1 MTQGRFRALLMSIL
15 LLGLALAPGCD
26 RPDATRAA
34 ATDVEGDGSD
44 GVQEIGPPSGGPA
57 GRLNLL
63 LIAVD
68 TLRAD
73 HLGAHGYE
81 RPTSP
86 HIDRFF
92 GEAIVFDDAHSTS
105 SWTFPAFASLMT
117 STHSSTNRCWQ
128 FESQLDPSFT
138 TLAEVLRDAGYHT
151 AAITSHTFL
160 GTSYGLGQGFEDYD
174 ESLIRAFSRSHFAI
188 SSPRVTKR
196 ALAFLNRQANMK
208 ERRPWF
214 LWVHYFDPHHVYN
227 EHPGVTE
234 EFGREAVDLYDG
246 EIAFTDAHIG
256 RLLDRLSNT
265 ALIDDTVVVILADHG
280 EEFGDHGRTYH
291 GQTLFREVER
301 VPLAIRVPGLTPRR
315 VTDTVSLVDF
325 MPTVLDL
332 LQIEAPKT
340 PMAGRSLL
348 GLMRGETMASSGALL
363 ESRLRLG
370 RGRKLE
376 AYVTSRWKLI
386 IEMPR
391 RAMQKP
397 NDERPAETKVMLF
410 DRVLDPG
417 ETRDVAA
424 QHGDV
429 VAKLMRR
436 LDGSLASA
444 RNDASFFVAAPA
456 QDLSEETIDALR
468 ALGYVG
474 DPTEHDAKD
483 GSPDE

>member
-1 MTQGRFRALLMSIL
+1 MTQSRFGALLMSIL

-26 RPDATRAA
+26 RPGATRAA
-34 ATDVEGDGSD
+34 AADVEGDGAD
-44 GVQEIGPPSGGPA
+44 GVQEIGPASGGQA

-73 HLGAHGYE
+73 HLGAYGYE

-86 HIDRFF
+86 RIDRFF
-92 GEAIVFDDAHSTS
+92 GGAIVFDDAHATS
-105 SWTFPAFASLMT
+105 SWTLPSFASLMT
-117 STHSSTNRCWQ
+117 STHSATHKCWQ

-151 AAITSHTFL
+151 AAMTSHIFFR
-160 GTSYGLGQGFEDYD
+160 TSYGLGQGFDDYD
-174 ESLIRAFSRSHFAI
+174 ESLNLGFHQSHRAI
-188 SSPRVTKR
+188 SSPPVTER
-196 ALAFLNRQANMK
+196 ALAFLDRQANME
-208 ERRPWF
+208 ERRTWF
-214 LWVHYFDPHHVYN
+214 LWVHYFDPHIGYN

-234 EFGREAVDLYDG
+234 EFGRETVDRYDG

-256 RLLDRLSNT
+256 RLLDRLSDT

-280 EEFGDHGRTYH
+280 EEFGEHGGKYH
-291 GQTLFREVER
+291 GLTLFREVER
-301 VPLAIRVPGLTPRR
+301 VPLAIRVPGLLPRR

-332 LQIEAPKT
+332 LQIEAPET

-348 GLMRGETMASSGALL
+348 GLMRGVTMASSGAVL
-363 ESRLRLG
+363 ESRLYL
-370 RGRKLE
+370 RKGANLQ

-386 IEMPR
+386 VEMPK
-391 RAMQKP
+391 RATRMP
-397 NDERPAETKVMLF
+397 HGESPPGTKVMLF
-410 DRVLDPG
+410 DRVQDPG

-429 VAKLMRR
+429 VAELMRH
-436 LDGSLASA
+436 LDDSLTSA
-444 RNDASFFVAAPA
+444 QNDASFFVAAPA
-456 QDLSEETIDALR
+456 QDLSEESIDALR

-474 DPTEHDAKD
+474 DEAGHDAKD
-483 GSPDE
+483 DSPDE